1 MVGCEVRPI
10 KYLGGMFSGL
20 GIMDGPH
27 GPVVRIISEAPQVP
41 ESTYRSWAGS
51 LMGPNSHDWMVFEE
65 TAKSGGGSMTSSA
78 HSRARGLYHS
88 VGRRWTLSVCSPPQ
102 EVLQTIVHTVT
113 SNGHGAADT
122 EKKYKL
128 LDLILKVRT
137 VGRRAADGVPGPRR
151 RRRAVVDLPVD
162 WGACAAAVEFGDCVL
177 RE

>member
-78 HSRARGLYHS
+78 HSRAWGALPLCRTSLDTFRLLPATGGSSDHCAHGHLQWARC
-88 VGRRWTLSVCSPPQ
+88 GRYRE
-102 EVLQTIVHTVT
+102 EVQT
-113 SNGHGAADT
+113 S
-122 EKKYKL
+122 
-128 LDLILKVRT
+128 
-137 VGRRAADGVPGPRR
+137 GPDSQGKDSRETGG
-151 RRRAVVDLPVD
+151 RRRA
-162 WGACAAAVEFGDCVL
+162 GTSAEEAGGGIFQ
-177 RE
+177 